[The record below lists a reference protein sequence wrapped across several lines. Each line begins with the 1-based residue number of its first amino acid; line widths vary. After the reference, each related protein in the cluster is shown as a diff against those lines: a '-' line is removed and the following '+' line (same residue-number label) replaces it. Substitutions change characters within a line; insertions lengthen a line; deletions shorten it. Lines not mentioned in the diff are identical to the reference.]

1 MCSSGPWARSIERVL
16 FRHSIATW
24 CCCLPHGYASIIVD
38 SFVQV
43 TQSLLMELHSCLCNS
58 GSSQTSSN
66 IGRISTGTR
75 HLRYDLELSRPFE
88 FFNDA
93 FSSINIC
100 RPIVQCNGRQIAV
113 LPFKILESR
122 TSNSQN
128 LHFLRSIFLTQ
139 NGAVTASLL
148 AALRSH
154 AVLELSQHIL
164 ELLSVYIWSARHRE
178 VLRAHKSPNNSAKQA
193 TYAL

>member
-1 MCSSGPWARSIERVL
+1 M
-16 FRHSIATW
+16 
-24 CCCLPHGYASIIVD
+24 
-38 SFVQV
+38 

-58 GSSQTSSN
+58 GSSLMTSSN

-75 HLRYDLELSRPFE
+75 HLRCDLELSRPFE

-93 FSSINIC
+93 FSSINTC
-100 RPIVQCNGRQIAV
+100 RPIVQCNGQQIAV

-122 TSNSQN
+122 TSNFQN

-178 VLRAHKSPNNSAKQA
+178 VLRAHKIPNNSA
-193 TYAL
+193 